1 MKPKHNFVMI
11 FFFRR
16 VISTTYD
23 IIQMT
28 DCIYCQRLS
37 VVLRELEAQQEIVLS
52 SYTFACTTLRE
63 QVFQPYIST
72 EIKLMWA
79 SHVLNDKMRLDAL
92 CDRIKYW
99 NKAVKEHVESGHLAQ
114 NF

>member
-1 MKPKHNFVMI
+1 
-11 FFFRR
+11 
-16 VISTTYD
+16 
-23 IIQMT
+23 MT

-52 SYTFACTTLRE
+52 NYTFACTTLRE

-79 SHVLNDKMRLDAL
+79 SHVLNDKMRLDSL

-99 NKAVKEHVESGHLAQ
+99 NKAVKEHVESGHLAH